1 MLREAYTLKEL
12 LVRHIVNVQK
22 FYYFSAINR
31 KTGEKKYFLMT
42 NKKRAEKLRIDI
54 KWLRE
59 KPAKRQKPEDAP
71 IIYDVPLGLAELTVE
86 DIGKMMDKK
95 AVVDAYSSLGR

>member
-1 MLREAYTLKEL
+1 MA
-12 LVRHIVNVQK
+12 RHIVALHK
-22 FYYFSAINR
+22 MYYFSAANR
-31 KTGEKKYFLMT
+31 KTGEKQHFLFT

-59 KPAKRQKPEDAP
+59 KPTRGQKPEDAH
-71 IIYDVPLGLAELTVE
+71 IIYEVSPKLIELTVE
-86 DIGKMMDKK
+86 DIGTMMDKK

>member
-1 MLREAYTLKEL
+1 MLREVHTLEEIMA
-12 LVRHIVNVQK
+12 RHIVAINK
-22 FYYFSAINR
+22 LYYFSATNR
-31 KTGEKKYFLMT
+31 KTGEKKHFLLT
-42 NKKRAEKLRIDI
+42 NKHRAEKLRIDI

-71 IIYDVPLGLAELTVE
+71 IMYDVPLELAVLTVD